1 MNLKL
6 IPTPEFS
13 RSVKKLNKKYPLIR
27 KDLETLETLEKELS
41 ENPKSGIELGNN
53 IFKVRIPN
61 SSIPA
66 GERGGFR
73 VVYYYKDN
81 NNIYLLAIYSK
92 TDIEN
97 ISDRRLADIVEK
109 NGLGSMR

>member
-13 RSVKKLNKKYPLIR
+13 RSVKKLFKKYRLIS
-27 KDLETLETLEKELS
+27 KDLKNLEKELTN
-41 ENPKSGIELGNN
+41 NPKSGIELGNN
-53 IFKVRIPN
+53 CFKLRIPN
-61 SSIPA
+61 SSIPT

-73 VVYYYKDN
+73 VIYYYKDKN

-92 TDIEN
+92 TDVEN
-97 ISDRRLADIVEK
+97 ISDRKLSDILEK
-109 NGLGSMR
+109 NGLR

>member
-13 RSVKKLNKKYPLIR
+13 RSVKKLYKKYRLIS
-27 KDLETLETLEKELS
+27 KDLKILEKELIT
-41 ENPKSGIELGNN
+41 NPKSGIELGNN
-53 IFKVRIPN
+53 SFKVRIPN

-66 GERGGFR
+66 GKRGGFR
-73 VVYYYKDN
+73 VVYYYIDTN
-81 NNIYLLAIYSK
+81 NKIYLLAIYSK

-97 ISDRRLADIVEK
+97 ISEKSLSDILEK
-109 NGLGSMR
+109 NGLQ

>member
-6 IPTPEFS
+6 IPTSEFS
-13 RSVKKLNKKYPLIR
+13 QSVKKLNKKYQLIT
-27 KDLETLETLEKELS
+27 KDLKTLEKELLK
-41 ENPKSGIELGNN
+41 NPKSGIKLGNN

-66 GERGGFR
+66 GKRGGFR
-73 VVYYYKDN
+73 VVYYYRDSN
-81 NNIYLLAIYSK
+81 NKIYLLAIYSK

-97 ISDRRLADIVEK
+97 ISDRRLLDILAK
-109 NGLGSMR
+109 NGLGRFG